1 MAKHTGVSRPV
12 DDTSAPAIPPFEFG
26 TAGRVLFGAGRL
38 VELPARVANWG
49 TSALVVT
56 GASPHRHAGLIGELP
71 MRSELFAVT
80 AEPTV
85 ETARAAVEVARA
97 VGADLVVAIGGG
109 SVLDLGKTVAM
120 LLGNGGDPLDYLE
133 VIGQGRPITAP
144 SVPMAAVPTT
154 AGTGAEVTENAVLAS
169 PEHGRKASLRSATM
183 VPRLALVDPT
193 LTVGCPPGVTA
204 SSGLDAL
211 TQCLEPLVSSQANPV
226 TDALASAGLSRAA
239 TGLRA
244 AYADG
249 SDVRARTDMALAS
262 LLGGMALANAKLGAV
277 HGFAG
282 VIGGLVTAPHGA
294 ICAALLPAVV
304 EVNVRALR
312 ARQPDSPALASYR
325 NAAALLTG
333 RPTAAIED
341 GIDWIRE
348 TVSLL
353 AIPRLAELG
362 VPSAAADDIV
372 AKTRT
377 ASSTKGNPIV
387 LTDDELAQVL
397 AMS

>member
-1 MAKHTGVSRPV
+1 MSRSTGPQASI
-12 DDTSAPAIPPFEFG
+12 APFEFG
-26 TAGRVLFGAGRL
+26 TAGRVIFGAGRSA
-38 VELPARVANWG
+38 ELPGRVATWG
-49 TSALVVT
+49 GSALVVT
-56 GASPHRHAGLIGELP
+56 GANPDRHAGLVSELP
-71 MRSELFAVT
+71 MRAELFAVT

-85 ETARAAVEVARA
+85 DTAREAIAAARAA
-97 VGADLVVAIGGG
+97 GADLVISIGGG

-133 VIGQGRPITAP
+133 VIGAGQPIAAP
-144 SVPMAAVPTT
+144 SVPMAAIPTT

-169 PEHGRKASLRSATM
+169 PEHGRKASLRSTTM
-183 VPRLALVDPT
+183 VPRLALVDPALT
-193 LTVGCPPGVTA
+193 LGCPPSVTA

-211 TQCLEPLVSSQANPV
+211 TQCLEPLVSLQASPV
-226 TDALASAGLSRAA
+226 TDALARAGLSRAA
-239 TGLRA
+239 SGLRA

-249 SDVRARTDMALAS
+249 GDISARTDMALAS

-282 VIGGLVTAPHGA
+282 VIGGMVTAPHGA

-304 EVNVRALR
+304 EVNVRALL
-312 ARQPDSPALASYR
+312 ARQPSSPALAKYR
-325 NAAALLTG
+325 DAAALLTDN
-333 RPTAAIED
+333 PAATIED

-348 TVSLL
+348 TVAQL

-362 VPSAAADDIV
+362 VPTAAADDIV

-377 ASSTKGNPIV
+377 ASSTKGNPIA

-397 AMS
+397 AAS